1 MELSFIPEERVG
13 QLLGEPHWSLL
24 DKKGLLA
31 GASRI
36 TSVAQPG
43 SLPLYAGIIL
53 FTAVAAP
60 GIALLAFGVWPG
72 WPQWLD
78 TTAHLPV
85 AAMLLVGAAAAV
97 FSSRRFTAA
106 LFLGLVGYG
115 MTLLFVVQGA
125 PDLAL
130 TQFAIET
137 LTVVLFLLVLR
148 FLPDRFEHR
157 ASKLNRTVR
166 LVVSAAVGVFVFA
179 IIIISSASR
188 TAPSVSQAMVEDSLP
203 EAGGRNVV
211 NVILV
216 DFRGYDTLG
225 EITVLL
231 VAAIGAVTLARV
243 GRGPKTEP
251 PVHELEEVST

>member
-1 MELSFIPEERVG
+1 
-13 QLLGEPHWSLL
+13 
-24 DKKGLLA
+24 
-31 GASRI
+31 
-36 TSVAQPG
+36 
-43 SLPLYAGIIL
+43 
-53 FTAVAAP
+53 
-60 GIALLAFGVWPG
+60 
-72 WPQWLD
+72 
-78 TTAHLPV
+78 
-85 AAMLLVGAAAAV
+85 MLLVGAAAAV

-231 VAAIGAVTLARV
+231 VAALGAVALARV